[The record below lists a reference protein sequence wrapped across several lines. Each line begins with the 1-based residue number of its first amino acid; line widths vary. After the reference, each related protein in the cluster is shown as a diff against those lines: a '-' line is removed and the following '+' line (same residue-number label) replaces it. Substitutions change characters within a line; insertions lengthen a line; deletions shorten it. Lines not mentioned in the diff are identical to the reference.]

1 MSSVDPVITPRAIT
15 AAKKRAAPH
24 VLGYNAARIP
34 VDTAADTLPC
44 DLGFGLT
51 VFVAMHKHI
60 EGESQTPVEA
70 VRTANQR
77 FYAAFE
83 SLKLAE
89 MEAVWAHDD
98 AVELVQPGWELLL
111 GWDEVRERWDRIF
124 RNLKRARVAVSGVW
138 VRVEGE
144 VGWVACTARIT
155 TAFADGFD
163 EATVQATN
171 IFLRREGQWL
181 LVAHHASP
189 LPGQLPST
197 VQ

>member
-1 MSSVDPVITPRAIT
+1 MP
-15 AAKKRAAPH
+15 KQ
-24 VLGYNAARIP
+24 
-34 VDTAADTLPC
+34 
-44 DLGFGLT
+44 T
-51 VFVAMHKHI
+51 V
-60 EGESQTPVEA
+60 GESQTRVEA
-70 VRTANQR
+70 VRAANQR

-111 GWDEVRERWDRIF
+111 GWEEVRERWARIF
-124 RNLKRARVAVSGVW
+124 RNLKRVRVAVSGVW

-163 EATVQATN
+163 EGTVQATN
-171 IFLRREGQWL
+171 IFVQREGQWL

-189 LPGQLPST
+189 LPVQPAST

>member
-1 MSSVDPVITPRAIT
+1 MPTQT
-15 AAKKRAAPH
+15 APQK
-24 VLGYNAARIP
+24 
-34 VDTAADTLPC
+34 
-44 DLGFGLT
+44 
-51 VFVAMHKHI
+51 
-60 EGESQTPVEA
+60 QTPDEA
-70 VRTANQR
+70 VRAANQR

-83 SLKLAE
+83 SLDIAE

-98 AVELVQPGWELLL
+98 AVECVQPGWELLL
-111 GWDEVRERWDRIF
+111 GWDEVRGSWARIF
-124 RNLKRARVAVSGVW
+124 ANTKRVRIALSSVW

-144 VGWVACTARIT
+144 VAWVACTEHVT

-171 IFLRREGQWL
+171 IFIFRQGVWL

-189 LPGQLPST
+189 LPSPSRAT